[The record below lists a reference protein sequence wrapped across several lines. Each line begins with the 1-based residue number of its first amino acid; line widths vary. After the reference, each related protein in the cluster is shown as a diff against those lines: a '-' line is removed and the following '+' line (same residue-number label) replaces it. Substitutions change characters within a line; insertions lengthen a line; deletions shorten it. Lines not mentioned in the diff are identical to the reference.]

1 VPEQRFVFLVNL
13 TINYM
18 YTDTILTK
26 GRWWEE
32 YW

>member
-1 VPEQRFVFLVNL
+1 
-13 TINYM
+13 M